1 MVSPVPPV
9 PEDQMR
15 MRLKPGRTVSPMAGT
30 AISNGRPPF
39 NITITG
45 QDGDPLLIMR
55 EVNGRLT
62 VEGDESK
69 WDEAAK
75 RFLYGMMQWSGQVGL
90 HWKDEARKTA
100 EGQ

>member
-1 MVSPVPPV
+1 MVAPVPP
-9 PEDQMR
+9 EEMR
-15 MRLKPGRTVSPMAGT
+15 MRLKPGRTVSPLAGT
-30 AISNGRPPF
+30 QISNGRPPF
-39 NITITG
+39 SIRI
-45 QDGDPLLIMR
+45 DGRHGELLLVMR

-90 HWKDEARKTA
+90 RWKDEARKAA
-100 EGQ
+100 EG